1 MRLVLVDDHQL
12 VRAGLA
18 GLFRE
23 HESIEVVGEAS
34 NCAEAIGTIRQTR
47 PEVVLL
53 DLRLADCDSI
63 ELLRQIRREFPTVRV
78 VVLSDEIDDDQ
89 LVDVFVAGA
98 SGYIPKSTEFAA
110 LVKSLEGVAAGEVA
124 LSRALTTRLTMKLHQ
139 MRSAGGEPSAAPVD
153 RSPDPLLER
162 LSDRERVILSYLA
175 KGAANKEI
183 ARSLHISEHTVR
195 THVTNLLSKLGFT
208 NRVQAAAFAVQN
220 DFATWDGPR
229 RD

>member
-1 MRLVLVDDHQL
+1 VRLVLVDDHQL

-23 HESIEVVGEAS
+23 HETIDVVGEAS
-34 NCAEAIGTIRQTR
+34 NCAETISKIRQTR
-47 PEVVLL
+47 PDVVLL
-53 DLRLADCDSI
+53 DLRLADCDSV
-63 ELLRQIRREFPTVRV
+63 ELLRQIRREFPSVRV
-78 VVLSDEIDDDQ
+78 VVLSDDIDDDQ
-89 LVDVFVAGA
+89 LVAVFIAGA
-98 SGYIPKSTEFAA
+98 AGYIPKSTEFAA
-110 LVKSLEGVAAGEVA
+110 LVKSLHGVAAGEVA
-124 LSRALTTRLTMKLHQ
+124 LSRALTTRLTAKLQQ
-139 MRSAGGEPSAAPVD
+139 MRGASAEPPPPPD
-153 RSPDPLLER
+153 RTPDPLLER

-220 DFATWDGPR
+220 DFTTLDSPPR
-229 RD
+229 D

>member
-23 HESIEVVGEAS
+23 QKAFDVVGEAS
-34 NCAEAIGTIRQTR
+34 NCAEAIAKIRQAR
-47 PEVVLL
+47 PDIVLL
-53 DLRLADCDSI
+53 DLRLADCDSLD
-63 ELLRQIRREFPTVRV
+63 LLRQIRREFPAVRV

-89 LVDVFVAGA
+89 LVAVLVAGA

-110 LVKSLEGVAAGEVA
+110 LVKSLHGVAAGEVA
-124 LSRALTTRLTMKLHQ
+124 LSRALTTRLTLKLQ
-139 MRSAGGEPSAAPVD
+139 QLQSVKTGSPPPPRP
-153 RSPDPLLER
+153 PDPLLER
-162 LSDRERVILSYLA
+162 LSERERVILAYLA

-220 DFATWDGPR
+220 DCTLPETLRGT
-229 RD
+229 